1 MLSIALRSQTN
12 KIPNFNYVVDEI
24 LQTTLAPPTVCASV
38 LKSNA
43 NADDF
48 MMVLNSHRNRDQIVL
63 TDDPGYFFGEIPEK
77 E

>member
-1 MLSIALRSQTN
+1 MALKSQSN

-48 MMVLNSHRNRDQIVL
+48 MMVLNSHRNRD
-63 TDDPGYFFGEIPEK
+63 
-77 E
+77 